1 MACAYNARMSAAA
14 ASLTDHFLIAMPG
27 MDDPNFVRSVIYI
40 GQHNAEGAMGLVI
53 NRTAGF
59 ALGDILDELQLKPI
73 SAEIASQP
81 VLIGG
86 PIQSER
92 GFVLHGADGRSWD
105 SSVQVATDLVLTT
118 SRDILGAIAEN
129 RAPERTLFALGY
141 SGWGAGQLEREL
153 MANAWLTVPADRAV
167 MFETAIDQRWSAA
180 IALVGIDASRLSDQI
195 GHA

>member
-1 MACAYNARMSAAA
+1 MSTAAN
-14 ASLTDHFLIAMPG
+14 LTDHFLIAMPS
-27 MDDPNFVRSVIYI
+27 MDDPNFARAVIYI

-53 NRTAGF
+53 NRPAGF
-59 ALGDILDELQLKPI
+59 ALGDIFDELALKP
-73 SAEIASQP
+73 ATEAIAARP

-92 GFVLHGADGRSWD
+92 GFVLHAADERSWD
-105 SSVQVATDLVLTT
+105 SSVQVAPDLVLTT
-118 SRDILGAIAEN
+118 SRDILGAIAED

-167 MFETAIDQRWSAA
+167 MFETAIETRWNAA
-180 IALVGIDASRLSDQI
+180 IALVGIDASRLSGQF